1 MLSLASMRTIHKT
14 LRSLAF
20 IALSLTL
27 VQCTELNAGKVKQD
41 FNNWFTDLITPRA
54 SSLEMANDGYIV
66 KGNVRNKPNQVIRLF
81 EMTAEGLVFIDSS
94 FTDKKGDFSVKGS
107 TKELIFCA
115 LMVLD
120 KQMVYLAL
128 NNATEA
134 TLAIDAT
141 TTGINYTITGKNV
154 EESQSLKD
162 LLKLNEG
169 FSSRIKALEAEASK
183 LNPNTD
189 EGFNKMQKLQADYYA
204 NLSER
209 AAAILS
215 FAKARPSS
223 FIPFFIL
230 HFNVVQEPTI
240 ELLTVARDA
249 AVKADPTSK
258 YTQMIQQKYQEEAK
272 LMVGGE
278 APEINLPQLDGT
290 NLALSSLRGKYVL
303 IDFWASWCG
312 PCRKENPYN
321 VEMYKR
327 FKDKGFE
334 IYGVSLD
341 QDPTRWKGAIE
352 KDGLTWKHVSDL
364 KGWSSSA
371 GQTYNIHSIP
381 STVLVD
387 PAGKIVAKGLRG
399 EELDAK
405 LQELLGASSAD
416 KGQ

>member
-1 MLSLASMRTIHKT
+1 MRTIHKT

-66 KGNVRNKPNQVIRLF
+66 KGNLKNKPNQVIRLF

-169 FSSRIKALEAEASK
+169 FSSKIKALE
-183 LNPNTD
+183 T
-189 EGFNKMQKLQADYYA
+189 
-204 NLSER
+204 
-209 AAAILS
+209 
-215 FAKARPSS
+215 
-223 FIPFFIL
+223 
-230 HFNVVQEPTI
+230 
-240 ELLTVARDA
+240 
-249 AVKADPTSK
+249 
-258 YTQMIQQKYQEEAK
+258 
-272 LMVGGE
+272 
-278 APEINLPQLDGT
+278 
-290 NLALSSLRGKYVL
+290 
-303 IDFWASWCG
+303 
-312 PCRKENPYN
+312 
-321 VEMYKR
+321 
-327 FKDKGFE
+327 
-334 IYGVSLD
+334 
-341 QDPTRWKGAIE
+341 
-352 KDGLTWKHVSDL
+352 
-364 KGWSSSA
+364 
-371 GQTYNIHSIP
+371 
-381 STVLVD
+381 
-387 PAGKIVAKGLRG
+387 
-399 EELDAK
+399 
-405 LQELLGASSAD
+405 
-416 KGQ
+416 

>member
-66 KGNVRNKPNQVIRLF
+66 KGNVKNKPNQVIRLF

-120 KQMVYLAL
+120 
-128 NNATEA
+128 
-134 TLAIDAT
+134 
-141 TTGINYTITGKNV
+141 NYTITGKNV